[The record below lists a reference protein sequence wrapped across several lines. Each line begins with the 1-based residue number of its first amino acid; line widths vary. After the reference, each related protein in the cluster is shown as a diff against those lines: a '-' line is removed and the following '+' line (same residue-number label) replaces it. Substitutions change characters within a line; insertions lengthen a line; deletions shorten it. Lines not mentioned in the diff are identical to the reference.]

1 MKFYF
6 IIKNFF
12 RLKIEYLY
20 LILNIIIYSHKIWS
34 QIRDKKIDRLVLFYD
49 LSVSSVA
56 YGDFFYA
63 TYLLKLLSKYKQIE
77 LHVICDK
84 LRSDFYKTHPNRT
97 KEEKIQDLINFSKN
111 IFIDENQKDEIK
123 ITKTDWHSAIKILKN
138 EKNNVLFYN
147 CIKKRRPIYKISYNI
162 INLIYKKLIKKNR
175 NNIFLSKNINEFN
188 KLKIPTK
195 DYITI
200 GTRIDY
206 KNELNRNID
215 PAKFKQLIELVKK
228 KFPRDK
234 IFIVS
239 DYNGCLIL
247 EQTLKNFSNIYY
259 SKNYSKNF
267 YQDGLII
274 LNSKFY
280 LQVLGSGISVFAE
293 HSEIPYELYADYKF
307 YGFRAKK
314 IIRSNFMHF
323 QKSDLFY
330 SPWQLEFQKKIHIDN
345 LDHFFKLNNYYENNL

>member
-6 IIKNFF
+6 IIKSF
-12 RLKIEYLY
+12 LKLKVEYLF
-20 LILNIIIYSHKIWS
+20 LILNIKIYSYKILK
-34 QIRDKKIDRLVLFYD
+34 QINDKKRDKLILFYD

-63 TYLLKLLSKYKQIE
+63 IYLLKLLRKYKQIE
-77 LHVICDK
+77 LQIICDK
-84 LRSDFYKTHPNRT
+84 LRPDFYKTNPSTT
-97 KEEKIQDLINFSKN
+97 KEKKIEELINFSIN
-111 IFIDENQKDEIK
+111 IFIDENKKNEIK
-123 ITKTDWHSAIKILKN
+123 ITKINWHSALKILKN
-138 EKNNVLFYN
+138 ERSNILFYN
-147 CIKKRRPIYKISYNI
+147 LIKKRKPIYKISYNI
-162 INLIYKKLIKKNR
+162 LSLIYKQLIKKNSDD
-175 NNIFLSKNINEFN
+175 IFLSKNIYEFN

-215 PAKFKQLIELVKK
+215 PAKFIQIIEIVKK

-239 DYNGCLIL
+239 DYKGCLVL
-247 EQTLKNFSNIYY
+247 EDALKDFSNVYY

-293 HSEIPYELYADYKF
+293 HSKIPYELYTDYKF

-314 IIRSNFMHF
+314 IIRSNFIHF
-323 QKSDLFY
+323 QKKTLFY
-330 SPWQLEFQKKIHIDN
+330 SPWQLEHQKKIHADN
-345 LDHFFKLNNYYENNL
+345 LNHFFKLNDYYEKNL